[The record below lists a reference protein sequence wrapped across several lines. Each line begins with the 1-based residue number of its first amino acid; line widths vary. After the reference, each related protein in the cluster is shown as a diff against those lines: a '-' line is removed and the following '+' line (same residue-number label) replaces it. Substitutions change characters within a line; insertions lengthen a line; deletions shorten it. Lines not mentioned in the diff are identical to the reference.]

1 MSSSGKA
8 GTEIIGRWKV
18 MGTNL
23 KPQLEAMPQLTPR
36 YTEMVKLTTDAEA
49 LENRQAQLRADLQE
63 VNRQRRDLF
72 KSGEDLRNRIGAIL
86 KAEHGFTSERL
97 LEFGLKPRRPRG
109 RAKKKDQ
116 TTTTTPSTPAPAPT
130 PATPS
135 TTK

>member
-1 MSSSGKA
+1 
-8 GTEIIGRWKV
+8 
-18 MGTNL
+18 
-23 KPQLEAMPQLTPR
+23 MPQLTPR
-36 YTEMVKLTTDAEA
+36 YTELVKLTTDAED
-49 LENRQAQLRADLQE
+49 LENRQAQLKADLQE
-63 VNRQRRDLF
+63 VNRERRDLF
-72 KSGEDLRNRIGAIL
+72 KSGEDLRNRIGPIL
-86 KAEHGFTSERL
+86 KDEHGFTSERL